1 MENFLIYITKEKVC
15 DNTMKVKRFDIEND
29 EFIQVYLNVG
39 ESDKA
44 SILEKIEELKNKN
57 SNVAIFVNGT
67 NDAVK
72 TIQEILNYE
81 KNSSNGLNLR

>member
-15 DNTMKVKRFDIEND
+15 DNTMKVKRFNIEND

-39 ESDKA
+39 ESNDSA
-44 SILEKIEELKNKN
+44 ILKDIDQIKRKK
-57 SNVAIFVNGT
+57 SNVAIFASGT
-67 NDAVK
+67 NDTIK
-72 TIQEILNYE
+72 TIKEILNYE